1 MSPLHFES
9 STTWTLPGVAVLVR
23 PVTFRTSKLPSMVQ
37 YRKQQTWGI
46 PMFPTTGTTQV
57 FTPFGSGYVP
67 IQHGDPAH
75 WNLGSGDAGEVREAL
90 RFSMFNEILTS
101 LRATLSL
108 K

>member
-1 MSPLHFES
+1 MAEKVPEFGHA
-9 STTWTLPGVAVLVR
+9 GVLAR
-23 PVTFRTSKLPSMVQ
+23 PVTFRTSKLPAMAQ
-37 YRKQQTWGI
+37 YAHQQTWEI
-46 PMFPTTGTTQV
+46 PMFPNTGTTQV

-67 IQHGDPAH
+67 IQHGDPAQ
-75 WNLGSGDAGEVREAL
+75 WNLGFGDAGEVREAL

>member
-1 MSPLHFES
+1 MHFES
-9 STTWTLPGVAVLVR
+9 STTWTLPGVGVLVR
-23 PVTFRTSKLPSMVQ
+23 PVTFRTSKLPSMAQ
-37 YRKQQTWGI
+37 YRKQQTWEI

-101 LRATLSL
+101 LRAMLSL